1 MTVNEIVITKAII
14 DRFSQKFMEYT
25 EVDTAIVGAG
35 PSGLIAA
42 YFLAKAGQK
51 VAIFERELSIG
62 GGMWGGGMMF
72 NEIVVQTEAKEL
84 LEMFGISIRE
94 YEPGYYTADAVE
106 CVTTICSNA
115 LKAGAKIF
123 NCMSVEDVIIREDR
137 VTGLVLTW
145 SAVETAG
152 MHVDPLSIAAHY
164 VIDATGHAT
173 EVIRLIE
180 KKTDIALNT
189 ETGKIMGE
197 RSMWAEKAEQLT
209 LENTKEIC
217 PGVWVSGMA
226 ANAAFGGPRMG
237 PIFGGMLLSGKKVAE
252 LIIPKE
258 ESAFDTSAEDFD
270 VWFRNNQAIFE
281 SELLAQKYF
290 IADPEHSL
298 SIGCGT
304 GIFDERL
311 GITLGV
317 EPSEEMAKI
326 ARKRGMK
333 IDVGTAE
340 NIPYEDETV
349 KTVLLGTNL
358 SYVKDRKKAIT
369 EAYRIL
375 QPGGNIVVSFLTREG
390 SYAMLYDLSSLRG
403 EYDPEAAPKDPYPLK
418 FVKGTHWCSVSEVTN
433 LLQEAGFVDLKYV
446 QTLTHHPKYSN
457 EEIEQPQDGYDKG
470 DYIVVQGRKS

>member
-1 MTVNEIVITKAII
+1 
-14 DRFSQKFMEYT
+14 
-25 EVDTAIVGAG
+25 
-35 PSGLIAA
+35 
-42 YFLAKAGQK
+42 
-51 VAIFERELSIG
+51 
-62 GGMWGGGMMF
+62 
-72 NEIVVQTEAKEL
+72 
-84 LEMFGISIRE
+84 
-94 YEPGYYTADAVE
+94 
-106 CVTTICSNA
+106 
-115 LKAGAKIF
+115 
-123 NCMSVEDVIIREDR
+123 
-137 VTGLVLTW
+137 
-145 SAVETAG
+145 
-152 MHVDPLSIAAHY
+152 
-164 VIDATGHAT
+164 
-173 EVIRLIE
+173 
-180 KKTDIALNT
+180 
-189 ETGKIMGE
+189 
-197 RSMWAEKAEQLT
+197 
-209 LENTKEIC
+209 
-217 PGVWVSGMA
+217 
-226 ANAAFGGPRMG
+226 MG

-403 EYDPEAAPKDPYPLK
+403 EYDPEAAPKDPYTLK
-418 FVKGTHWCSVSEVTN
+418 FVKGAHWCSVSEVTN

>member
-1 MTVNEIVITKAII
+1 MALNEIVITKAII

-84 LEMFGISIRE
+84 LEMFGISTRE

-145 SAVETAG
+145 SPIETAG
-152 MHVDPLSIAAHY
+152 MHVDPLSIGAKY

-173 EVIRLIE
+173 EVLRLIE
-180 KKTDIALNT
+180 KKADIALNT
-189 ETGKIMGE
+189 ETGKITGE

-237 PIFGGMLLSGKKVAE
+237 PIFGGMLLSGNKVAE
-252 LIIPKE
+252 LIISKE

-270 VWFRNNQAIFE
+270 VWFSKNQAIFE
-281 SELLAQKYF
+281 SELLAQRYF
-290 IADPEHSL
+290 IADPEGSL

-304 GIFDERL
+304 GIFDEQL

-317 EPSEEMAKI
+317 EPSDDMAKI

-333 IDVGTAE
+333 IKVGTAE
-340 NIPYEDETV
+340 DIPYQDGTV
-349 KTVLLGTNL
+349 KRVLLGTIL
-358 SYVKDRKKAIT
+358 SYVRDRKKAVT
-369 EAYRIL
+369 ETYRIL
-375 QPGGNIVVSFLTREG
+375 QPGGHVVVSFLAREG
-390 SYAMLYDLSSLRG
+390 SYAMLYDLGSLRG
-403 EYDPEAAPKDPYPLK
+403 EYDPETAPKDPYPLK

-457 EEIEQPQDGYDKG
+457 DEIEQPQEGYDKG
-470 DYIVVQGRKS
+470 DYIVVQGRKP